1 MQERSFCY
9 EKNKMGSA
17 YNSAFDTACHRN
29 GIRCSFTGGRNVWRY
44 DKAGRISPAW
54 LFPVVWTVL
63 FALMG
68 ISSFLIYNSDA
79 SEKSKMSALTVYA
92 VQLAVNFMWPIFF
105 FRMGAYLFSFIW
117 LILLWAL
124 VLIMILKF
132 YKINRTAAFLQLPY
146 ILWLTFAG
154 YLNLS
159 VYLLN
164 R

>member
-1 MQERSFCY
+1 M
-9 EKNKMGSA
+9 KKIKWGSLIIA
-17 YNSAFDTACHRN
+17 LLIPLAVGTASGIVSQAGEMYGAMIKPEGSPSAW
-29 GIRCSFTGGRNVWRY
+29 V
-44 DKAGRISPAW
+44 
-54 LFPVVWTVL
+54 FPVVWTVL

>member
-1 MQERSFCY
+1 MKKIKWGALIISLLIPLAIGTASGVVSRAGEMY
-9 EKNKMGSA
+9 GAMIKPEGSP
-17 YNSAFDTACHRN
+17 
-29 GIRCSFTGGRNVWRY
+29 
-44 DKAGRISPAW
+44 PAW

-132 YKINRTAAFLQLPY
+132 YKINRTAAFLQLPD
-146 ILWLTFAG
+146 IVWLTFAG

>member
-1 MQERSFCY
+1 MKKIKWGALIIALLIPLAIGTASGVVSRAGEMY
-9 EKNKMGSA
+9 GAMIKPEGSP
-17 YNSAFDTACHRN
+17 
-29 GIRCSFTGGRNVWRY
+29 
-44 DKAGRISPAW
+44 PAW

-146 ILWLTFAG
+146 ILWLTFAE
-154 YLNLS
+154 YLNLP
-159 VYLLN
+159 VYPLN

>member
-1 MQERSFCY
+1 
-9 EKNKMGSA
+9 
-17 YNSAFDTACHRN
+17 
-29 GIRCSFTGGRNVWRY
+29 
-44 DKAGRISPAW
+44 
-54 LFPVVWTVL
+54 
-63 FALMG
+63 
-68 ISSFLIYNSDA
+68 
-79 SEKSKMSALTVYA
+79 MSALTVYA

>member
-1 MQERSFCY
+1 MKKIKWGALIIALLIPLAIGTASGVVSRAGEMY
-9 EKNKMGSA
+9 GAMIKLEGSP
-17 YNSAFDTACHRN
+17 
-29 GIRCSFTGGRNVWRY
+29 
-44 DKAGRISPAW
+44 PAW

>member
-1 MQERSFCY
+1 MKKIKWGALIIALLIPLAIGTASGVVSRAGEMY
-9 EKNKMGSA
+9 GAMIKPEGSP
-17 YNSAFDTACHRN
+17 
-29 GIRCSFTGGRNVWRY
+29 
-44 DKAGRISPAW
+44 PAW
-54 LFPVVWTVL
+54 VFPVVWTVL
-63 FALMG
+63 FALMRL
-68 ISSFLIYNSDA
+68 SSFLIYNSDA

-105 FRMGAYLFSFIW
+105 FRMGVYLFSFIW

>member
-1 MQERSFCY
+1 MKKIKWGALIIALLIPLAIGTASGVVSRAGEMYGAMIQPE
-9 EKNKMGSA
+9 GSP
-17 YNSAFDTACHRN
+17 
-29 GIRCSFTGGRNVWRY
+29 
-44 DKAGRISPAW
+44 PAW

>member
-1 MQERSFCY
+1 M
-9 EKNKMGSA
+9 KKIKWGA
-17 YNSAFDTACHRN
+17 LIIALLIPLAIGTASGVVSR
-29 GIRCSFTGGRNVWRY
+29 
-44 DKAGRISPAW
+44 AGEMYGAMIKPEGFPPAW